1 MLHSYCKILSVDLS
15 KYMSTILRTMPF
27 KNVIAAQKIYLQE
40 MKRKNAKSVNDM
52 FDRILK
58 IIVQGA
64 YKHISFHKLISMRI
78 SVQISYHFDSMFSN
92 RSKFEVFIFTD
103 IEMPFAEGEMALVC
117 WSMLD
122 HSRTR
127 LSSMNL

>member
-40 MKRKNAKSVNDM
+40 MKRKNAKSENDM
-52 FDRILK
+52 FDRILQ

-64 YKHISFHKLISMRI
+64 
-78 SVQISYHFDSMFSN
+78 
-92 RSKFEVFIFTD
+92 
-103 IEMPFAEGEMALVC
+103 
-117 WSMLD
+117 
-122 HSRTR
+122 
-127 LSSMNL
+127 